1 MESTAREP
9 DLAQR
14 IRELEARL
22 ADLEARL
29 PAHSVPPG
37 MWEELEELEEELA
50 RLRQAARSAGRGETQ
65 P

>member
-1 MESTAREP
+1 MSQER
-9 DLAQR
+9 DLDRR

-29 PAHSVPPG
+29 PAHSVPPT

-50 RLRQAARSAGRGETQ
+50 RLRRAARPAEKGQGVPQ